1 MGQSIKVSAAR
12 ITSIDL
18 LRGIV
23 MIVMALDH
31 VRDYFHADSLRFD
44 PEDLSQTT
52 PILFFTR
59 WITHF
64 CAPVFVF
71 LAGTSTFLSAQRKTK
86 REISFFLLTR
96 GLWLIFLEVTIVNF
110 GWSFNIKLP
119 FIGLQVI
126 WALGISMIVLAG
138 LVHLSRSVILLIGL
152 LIVAGH
158 NMLDHI
164 HFDSFLWSVLH
175 EPKLFQISEE
185 KIIRVTYP
193 VLPWIGIMALGYCFG
208 SLYKKEFSPAERQ
221 KWLLILGT
229 TAIFLFPLLRFMN
242 MYGDPQPWS
251 QQSSTV
257 FTLLSFLNTTKYPPS
272 LLFTLMTLGPAL
284 FALTLLER
292 ISNWMAK
299 PVINIGRVPFFY
311 YILHIYLIHL
321 AAMFAAEISGF
332 VWSDMILQK
341 RTWLDAQLKGY
352 GFSLGVTYLVWIGIV
367 LLLYPL
373 CKWYDR
379 YKTANKQK
387 WWLSYL

>member
-1 MGQSIKVSAAR
+1 MGQSIKVSAER

-158 NMLDHI
+158 NMLDRI
-164 HFDSFLWSVLH
+164 HLDSFLWSVLH

-185 KIIRVTYP
+185 RIIRVTYP

-208 SLYKKEFSPAERQ
+208 SCTKKS
-221 KWLLILGT
+221 
-229 TAIFLFPLLRFMN
+229 FL
-242 MYGDPQPWS
+242 
-251 QQSSTV
+251 QQSGK
-257 FTLLSFLNTTKYPPS
+257 N
-272 LLFTLMTLGPAL
+272 G
-284 FALTLLER
+284 
-292 ISNWMAK
+292 
-299 PVINIGRVPFFY
+299 
-311 YILHIYLIHL
+311 
-321 AAMFAAEISGF
+321 
-332 VWSDMILQK
+332 
-341 RTWLDAQLKGY
+341 
-352 GFSLGVTYLVWIGIV
+352 
-367 LLLYPL
+367 
-373 CKWYDR
+373 C
-379 YKTANKQK
+379 
-387 WWLSYL
+387 

>member
-1 MGQSIKVSAAR
+1 
-12 ITSIDL
+12 
-18 LRGIV
+18 
-23 MIVMALDH
+23 
-31 VRDYFHADSLRFD
+31 
-44 PEDLSQTT
+44 
-52 PILFFTR
+52 
-59 WITHF
+59 
-64 CAPVFVF
+64 
-71 LAGTSTFLSAQRKTK
+71 
-86 REISFFLLTR
+86 
-96 GLWLIFLEVTIVNF
+96 
-110 GWSFNIKLP
+110 
-119 FIGLQVI
+119 
-126 WALGISMIVLAG
+126 
-138 LVHLSRSVILLIGL
+138 
-152 LIVAGH
+152 
-158 NMLDHI
+158 MLDHI

-185 KIIRVTYP
+185 RIIRVTYP

-242 MYGDPQPWS
+242 MYGDPQPLS

-284 FALTLLER
+284 FALSLLER

-299 PVINIGRVPFFY
+299 PVISIGRVPFFY